1 MVDRVVPAW
10 NRDETKLLLLMDGVV
25 SDVWRPFFVRRFVV
39 SDKDSFATG
48 ESWWLWTVY
57 RMFVVV
63 LDILCWIDCV
73 WTLGCVWAG
82 PWFLDDFWFFVC
94 GGNLSASGIR
104 PNRWSGF
111 IFDLHWP
118 RLMVHPAIDT
128 LLFVF
133 YSLAASFLF
142 HFWYTK
148 LHYNNHNHNHT
159 TLTVHWTTGELVGW
173 LDWR

>member
-1 MVDRVVPAW
+1 MMVDRVVPAW

-25 SDVWRPFFVRRFVV
+25 SDAKRPFERRFVV

-63 LDILCWIDCV
+63 LDIIICWIDWLCRNSRM
-73 WTLGCVWAG
+73 CSAG
-82 PWFLDDFWFFVC
+82 PWLLFLDDFWFFVC
-94 GGNLSASGIR
+94 GGNHSASGIR

-118 RLMVHPAIDT
+118 RLMVHPAINSQRM

-142 HFWYTK
+142 HTDTPNCTTTITITLPWLYTG
-148 LHYNNHNHNHT
+148 LQ
-159 TLTVHWTTGELVGW
+159 ES
-173 LDWR
+173 